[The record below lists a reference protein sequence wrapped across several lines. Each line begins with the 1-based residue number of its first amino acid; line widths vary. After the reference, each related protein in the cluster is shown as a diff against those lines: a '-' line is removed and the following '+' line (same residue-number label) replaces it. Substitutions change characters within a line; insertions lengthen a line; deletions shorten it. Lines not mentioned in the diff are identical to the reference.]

1 MVTALSIKVNED
13 GSKDFIFDE
22 RIIEMFGNDKE
33 SLMKFVDVLEQKEVK
48 LSQEETNRM
57 KEETKHKIE
66 ETNKIREQT
75 KQMGFKNMENIIMA
89 GCNTINN
96 VLEGIKEIKRT
107 LNENEENSD
116 NTELLDD
123 RTDEEVADDIN
134 KNFVWAKET

>member
-66 ETNKIREQT
+66 ETNKVREQT

-134 KNFVWAKET
+134 KNFVWAKEA